1 MKRHLVSSLLAFLGV
16 GCSIHYHSPETA
28 QEYLIGINTAK
39 VKTEHL
45 ASGRSLVRTKIEM
58 PGIVIGFGRDNF
70 GIGAGYYTKQRCYL
84 VEEPF
89 GTDSMED
96 KGWLDFIKAL
106 PHPNG
111 QHHTLVYITGEAL
124 LGIRARFEN
133 HRKGVSVGMVNSLV
147 TEVIA
152 PDVALTIETVGDK
165 NSNIDLFNSTITEGT
180 QDENQMQT
188 R

>member
-1 MKRHLVSSLLAFLGV
+1 
-16 GCSIHYHSPETA
+16 
-28 QEYLIGINTAK
+28 
-39 VKTEHL
+39 
-45 ASGRSLVRTKIEM
+45 M

-70 GIGAGYYTKQRCYL
+70 GIGAGYYAKQQCFL
-84 VEEPF
+84 LQKESV
-89 GTDSMED
+89 TDSMKE
-96 KGWLDFIKAL
+96 KGWLELIKTI

-111 QHHTLVYITGEAL
+111 RNPTQIYITGEAL

-133 HRKGVSVGMVNSLV
+133 HRKGVSIGMVNSLV

-152 PDVALTIETVGDK
+152 PDVAFTIEAVGDK